1 MIDDARGRHALA
13 KRRIAQICESEW
25 RLPPRGQ
32 DSGPIPNQA
41 TNSLGNQGPGSH
53 FGGQRSVAKVHKYQT
68 TYSPVDNYLYNV
80 QIIVQ
85 KEVKGRVPMAH
96 VSYSQLRNN
105 LASYMDEVCNDRAPL
120 FVTRQNARSVVLM
133 SEDDYEGLMET
144 VHLLK
149 SPANAARLLQSIK
162 EADQGKLTER
172 ELVEPA
178 KADSTGA

>member
-1 MIDDARGRHALA
+1 
-13 KRRIAQICESEW
+13 
-25 RLPPRGQ
+25 
-32 DSGPIPNQA
+32 
-41 TNSLGNQGPGSH
+41 
-53 FGGQRSVAKVHKYQT
+53 
-68 TYSPVDNYLYNV
+68 
-80 QIIVQ
+80 
-85 KEVKGRVPMAH
+85 MAH
-96 VSYSQLRNN
+96 VSYSQLRKK

-149 SPANAARLLQSIK
+149 SPANAARLLRSIK

-178 KADSTGA
+178 KADSTAV